1 MKSFKFVVKDELGIH
16 ARPAGIIA
24 KEAKKFQS
32 TIKITKGEKTVT
44 ASQLLMLMS
53 LGVRKGEE
61 VIITVEGSDEN
72 EAYVAIETLFNSIL

>member
-1 MKSFKFVVKDELGIH
+1 MKSFNFVVKDELGIH
-16 ARPAGIIA
+16 ARPAGIIS
-24 KEAKKFQS
+24 KEAKKFES

-53 LGVRKGEE
+53 LGVKKGEE

-72 EAYVAIETLFNSIL
+72 EAFAAIKTLFNSIL